1 MVLFAA
7 FALSVRVIRSKFR
20 IRKRSIIDSSFVLK
34 YRGEFSQLKHLA
46 SNNLRR
52 MQRINSQ
59 DERVS
64 LRVEGERTPER
75 LQLAADAAARSGDL
89 QTTIEYANGTRQTI
103 QLWDQFRIWDP
114 GD

>member
-1 MVLFAA
+1 
-7 FALSVRVIRSKFR
+7 
-20 IRKRSIIDSSFVLK
+20 
-34 YRGEFSQLKHLA
+34 
-46 SNNLRR
+46 

-89 QTTIEYANGTRQTI
+89 QTTIESYMRNTYSTDL
-103 QLWDQFRIWDP
+103 LWS
-114 GD
+114 

>member
-1 MVLFAA
+1 M
-7 FALSVRVIRSKFR
+7 RSLQKIPTQKSAHR
-20 IRKRSIIDSSFVLK
+20 NV
-34 YRGEFSQLKHLA
+34 A

-52 MQRINSQ
+52 LQRINSQ

-89 QTTIEYANGTRQTI
+89 QTTIEYANGTRHTI
-103 QLWDQFRIWDP
+103 QLWNQFRIWDEAETV
-114 GD
+114 